1 MKVFTEMMDYP
12 QSALILQFPAMAKK
26 PKPER
31 PNRLRDLREAR
42 DLTLKEVADA
52 IGTSIVQVSRL
63 EVGTRD
69 LDLYWLPKLAAF
81 YGVAPAD
88 CLLLEHGALNPQER
102 RLIDTI
108 RELPEPFANAFW
120 SMAESHQH
128 LRGMGDVVPLA
139 KSG

>member
-1 MKVFTEMMDYP
+1 MKVFTELMDYP

-26 PKPER
+26 PTPER
-31 PNRLRDLREAR
+31 PNRLRELREAR
-42 DLTLKEVADA
+42 KLTLKEVGHAVGA
-52 IGTSIVQVSRL
+52 SVVQISRL
-63 EVGTRD
+63 EIGERD

-81 YGVAPAD
+81 YGVPPAD

-120 SMAESHQH
+120 SMADSHQH
-128 LRGMGDVVPLA
+128 LRGMGEVVPLS